1 MSDYPPYVHDDILP
15 LLKLMLHALPDG
27 VVPLTVVPLTEIEP
41 DEVLTVGSDGH
52 DASVNSPSA
61 TGYPLYAHISSS
73 VRQSCRC
80 RMYSASVVVVVV

>member
-1 MSDYPPYVHDDILP
+1 MSDCPPYVHDDILP

-73 VRQSCRC
+73 ARQSCTC
-80 RMYSASVVVVVV
+80 RIYSASVVVEVV